1 MGLVAVMDTADD
13 KHEESK
19 GEPTARDEEVEHA
32 VVELE
37 QSMGHLRQIVNRL
50 KSVVWKNRLKSDEPL
65 VPVVASPPDEGVA
78 DEAVGDEPAA
88 EPTHED
94 PPVGS

>member
-1 MGLVAVMDTADD
+1 MDTADD
-13 KHEESK
+13 NHEESK
-19 GEPTARDEEVEHA
+19 REPTARDEEVEHA

-65 VPVVASPPDEGVA
+65 VPIVASAADQSIG
-78 DEAVGDEPAA
+78 DEAVGDGPAA
-88 EPTHED
+88 ERAHED